1 MDRRSFLRNSGFLS
15 VSVALGGLAGCGGGG
30 SDLPPLASGG
40 NWKFPQSVASG
51 DPSPEGAVLWT
62 RVVPG
67 DADDVATA
75 GGAGDVSIRL
85 IVTDADN
92 HGALGSNAALAGR
105 LLVDSQVPVHA
116 RYDHSLRN
124 RVTGLA
130 PATTYYY
137 QFQAGEVR
145 SRVGRF
151 RTAPAR
157 GASVDQL
164 RLIFMSCQDWSV
176 NHWGGLE
183 HIAQNEDAELIVHL
197 GDYIYETVGEAFQT
211 GAVES
216 RHGALVL
223 PDGAFKNGSSGAR
236 YANTLADYRYLY
248 KRYRTDPRLQAVHER
263 FAFVATWDD
272 HEFSD
277 DCWGDATTYGNGSYD
292 AATGKGDN
300 PHQTSR
306 RRAAN
311 QAWFEFMP
319 ADVKLDKQT
328 TGFETLRLYRDIQWG
343 TLAHLVVTDQRT
355 YRADHIVPEALV
367 NPATG
372 TALGEIGAR
381 YMVPQTTRDTFENLK
396 MAGASADDKLAGVSI
411 LGRTQR
417 EWWKQ
422 TLATSP
428 ATWKLWCN
436 EVSLLRMQLD
446 GTDAIA
452 TLFAL
457 QSVSTLAGNIQAALA
472 STGGNAAVAG
482 ALVAAITAGAS
493 QAAASSG
500 AAAIAGAAASAGNTV
515 VAGVAAGLSQA
526 QAGIAAAAFGAASA
540 ASGSS
545 AQVTAGAQTIAFGYI
560 KPDIQARGAA
570 SSFVQASGK
579 AAALQGF
586 FTRFLFNC
594 DQWDG
599 YNAER
604 KDLMAHLKSSGIR
617 NVVALT
623 GDLHCFDAGAV
634 MDDHDA
640 ANPQP
645 VMVDLVTAGMS
656 SESLF
661 TFYADAVGAVSP
673 DLATLIYYPL
683 SVPVS
688 GVGTL
693 TLRFNLFDYTMAGH
707 PPTLDSLAEQAR
719 VRVRSGLAALG
730 VPEAALDATT
740 SAVLTGLKADPAF
753 STQLLGL
760 AQQLAGISKNPWIQ
774 WASTDAQG
782 YGVVTLTRDGLSCVF
797 KTLNRL
803 VGNQAPA
810 QVIAR
815 TQTARVAVNTAAVT
829 LSAG

>member
-1 MDRRSFLRNSGFLS
+1 MDRRTFLRSSGFLT
-15 VSVALGGLAGCGGGG
+15 VSVALGGLAGCGG
-30 SDLPPLASGG
+30 SDGDTPPLASGG
-40 NWKFPQSVASG
+40 NWKFPQSIGAG
-51 DPSPEGAVLWT
+51 DPAPDGVVLWT
-62 RVVPG
+62 RVVPA
-67 DADDVATA
+67 DADDVTTPTN
-75 GGAGDVSIRL
+75 GGDVRIRL
-85 IVTDADN
+85 RVTDADN
-92 HGALGSNAALAGR
+92 RAALGSSQPLAGTLR
-105 LLVDSQVPVHA
+105 VDSLIPVYG
-116 RYDHSLRN
+116 RYDYTLRN
-124 RVTGLA
+124 KVTGLA

-137 QFQAGEVR
+137 QFQAGDVL

-151 RTAPAR
+151 RTAPAA

-176 NHWGGLE
+176 NHWGGFE
-183 HIAQNEDAELIVHL
+183 YIAQNEDAELIVHL

-223 PDGAFKNGSSGAR
+223 PDGVFKNGSSGAK

-277 DCWGDATTYGNGSYD
+277 DCWGDASTYGNGSYD
-292 AATGKGDN
+292 AATGKADN
-300 PHQTSR
+300 THQTSR

-319 ADVKLDKQT
+319 ADVKLDEQT

-343 TLAHLVVTDQRT
+343 RLAHLVVTDQRT

-372 TALGEIGAR
+372 AALGEIGAR
-381 YMVPQTTRDTFENLK
+381 YVVPQTTRDTFENLK
-396 MAGASADDKLAGVSI
+396 MAGASTDDKLSGVSI
-411 LGRTQR
+411 LGRSQR
-417 EWWKQ
+417 EWWKR

-457 QSVSTLAGNIQAALA
+457 QSVSTLAGSIQAALA
-472 STGGNAAVAG
+472 STGGNAAVAS
-482 ALVAAITAGAS
+482 AVVAAKTAGAS
-493 QAAASSG
+493 QTSAVAG
-500 AAAIAGAAASAGNTV
+500 ATAIAGAAAGAGNTAA
-515 VAGVAAGLSQA
+515 AGVAAGLSQT
-526 QAGIAAAAFGAASA
+526 QAGIAAAAFGAAAA
-540 ASGSS
+540 ASGST
-545 AQVTAGAQTIAFGYI
+545 AQVAAGAQTIAFGYI

-604 KDLMAHLKSSGIR
+604 KDLMAHLKSAGIR

-623 GDLHCFDAGAV
+623 GDLHCFDAGVV

-640 ANPQP
+640 ASPQP

-683 SVPVS
+683 AVPVS

-693 TLRFNLFDYTMAGH
+693 NLRFNLFDYTMAGH

-740 SAVLTGLKADPAF
+740 SAVLAGLKADPAF

-782 YGVVTLTRDGLSCVF
+782 YGVVTITPAGLSCVF

-803 VGNQAPA
+803 VGGRAPA
-810 QVIAR
+810 TLIAR
-815 TQTARVAVNTAAVT
+815 TLTASIPVNAAAVT
-829 LSAG
+829 MSAG